1 MASKHSEQA
10 KIAVRNARKNV
21 LDTLKRCNLPED
33 AEKKGEK
40 KVVTLKRKEV
50 NVK

>member
-10 KIAVRNARKNV
+10 KMAIRNARKNV

-40 KVVTLKRKEV
+40 KVPTYKK
-50 NVK
+50 KWK